1 MNQEIEY
8 KFLVDAAKWEAL
20 DKPQPESIVQAYL
33 QREKE
38 RTVRVRTKGGRG
50 YLTVKG
56 ATTGV
61 TRAEFEYEIPAEEV
75 NEMIAT
81 LKLPCLQK
89 KRYEINHGNHL
100 WEVDVFEGKLDGL
113 IVAEIEV
120 SSEDEAFEIPD
131 WVTENVSHD
140 PQYYN
145 AQLILRCMD

>member
-8 KFLVDAAKWEAL
+8 KFLVDAAKWAAL